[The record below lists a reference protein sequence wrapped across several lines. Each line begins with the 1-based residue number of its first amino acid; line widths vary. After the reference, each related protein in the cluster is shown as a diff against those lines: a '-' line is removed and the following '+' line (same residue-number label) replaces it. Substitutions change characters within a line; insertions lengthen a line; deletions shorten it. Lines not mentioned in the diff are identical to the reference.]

1 MATRLTDEQRAKIDA
16 VCQRVYA
23 QALSTETLDQ
33 EKCRAALA
41 RAYQA
46 QDLAVPPIEF
56 HASPEAA
63 MTRLMT
69 CAPEGGAPSA
79 RPAPDLAGLLGGDM
93 SSVLNMLGSALPAKW
108 PALGEEVDTACAHEL
123 RNYRESLSWD
133 RRLSQL
139 VERRVSHSKLEA
151 FNSAAEAMRESL
163 EERVVSDGAN
173 WLLYTAAHQTFWK
186 EVIEQAVLE
195 STLELGGDAPL
206 PPSVAASRE
215 LMPLAVSIYTFEKLC
230 LVCDRPA
237 KLEVEMNAKETFA
250 HITWRDGT
258 RSEHRFEYD
267 DEEEAEEE

>member
-1 MATRLTDEQRAKIDA
+1 MATRLTEEQRAKIDA
-16 VCQRVYA
+16 VCQRLYT

-33 EKCRAALA
+33 DECRAALV
-41 RAYQA
+41 RAYEA
-46 QDLAVPPIEF
+46 QNLDLPPIEF
-56 HASPEAA
+56 HASPAAA
-63 MTRLMT
+63 MTRLMA
-69 CAPEGGAPSA
+69 CAPQGSSPSP
-79 RPAPDLAGLLGGDM
+79 RPAPDLGGLLGGDL
-93 SSVLNMLGSALPAKW
+93 SSMFNMLGSALPATW
-108 PALGEEVDTACAHEL
+108 PELGEEVDTACAHEL
-123 RNYRESLSWD
+123 RNYRESLPWD
-133 RRLSQL
+133 RKLAQL

-186 EVIEQAVLE
+186 EVVEQAVLE
-195 STLELGGDAPL
+195 CTLELGANAPL
-206 PPSVAASRE
+206 PPAVAASRK
-215 LMPLAVSIYTFEKLC
+215 LMPLAVSIYTFERLC

-237 KLEVEMNAKETFA
+237 KLEVDMNAKETFA